1 MSEPRFCIYEDCDQE
16 PLYCEGHVKELA
28 AERTTKLEKSLGIAN
43 GYLRKGVEIDDQL
56 IAEINR
62 LRDALGKY
70 GDCLPSCGI
79 IGLEGRVYRVCTC
92 GYNKALREVGDE

>member
-1 MSEPRFCIYEDCDQE
+1 MMGKVKTPFEMVLHYERMLDQKDKRITE
-16 PLYCEGHVKELA
+16 
-28 AERTTKLEKSLGIAN
+28 LEKSLGIAN

-79 IGLEGRVYRVCTC
+79 IGPEGRVYRVCTC